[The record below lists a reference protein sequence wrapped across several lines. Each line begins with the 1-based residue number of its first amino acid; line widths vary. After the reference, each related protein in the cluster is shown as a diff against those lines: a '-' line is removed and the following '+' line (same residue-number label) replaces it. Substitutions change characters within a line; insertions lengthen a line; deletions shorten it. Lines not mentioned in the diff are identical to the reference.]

1 VPECDGAPLGAPCW
15 IDLTSSDIERARD
28 FYGTVFGWTFESQG
42 PSVGGYITASKDGR
56 QVAGMLANV
65 RQWPFPDGWSTYFH
79 TADVDATLS
88 TVVEAGA
95 KVRLGR
101 MQLPARG
108 VMAAATDPTGA
119 AFRLW
124 QPVETAGFEAVGEA
138 GTPVWH
144 QLTTAESGSAL
155 DFYRKVF
162 GWRADP
168 PVEAP
173 ESSLTTILFDGE
185 PLLAIKRDENPPPK
199 SEQSC
204 WRTFFGAS
212 NLDSTLQVIAA
223 AGGTLLK
230 PVDDTPQGRLATAT
244 DPTGVTFH
252 IASLNS

>member
-1 VPECDGAPLGAPCW
+1 M
-15 IDLTSSDIERARD
+15 
-28 FYGTVFGWTFESQG
+28 
-42 PSVGGYITASKDGR
+42 GGYITASKAGR

-88 TVVEAGA
+88 AVIDAGA

-124 QPVETAGFEAVGEA
+124 QPLDAAGFEAVNEP

-144 QLTTAESGSAL
+144 QLSTTDERQAL
-155 DFYRKVF
+155 DFYRRVF
-162 GWRADP
+162 AWQAGEITRTG
-168 PVEAP
+168 
-173 ESSLTTILFDGE
+173 ESSYTTALFDGQ
-185 PLLAIKRDENPPPK
+185 PLLGINSDAQTTATEN
-199 SEQSC
+199 SSR
-204 WRTFFGAS
+204 WSTYIGAED
-212 NLDSTLQVIAA
+212 LGHTLQVVVA
-223 AGGTLLK
+223 AGGTLLQ
-230 PVDDTPQGRLATAT
+230 PVSDTPHGRLATAS

-252 IASLNS
+252 LASLLS